1 MRSYPILGSDGVG
14 PLRRV
19 ASPLGHQLLSTLQL
33 LIHLVIIIT
42 IITIIALPIII
53 IITIALIV
61 TTIVRSST
69 LPSGCLSPVDR
80 CCCSAGRQL
89 PAPAGSDP
97 NKVSAS
103 ASHLPNQQLLVVK
116 STSKA

>member
-33 LIHLVIIIT
+33 LIHLVTIIIIT
-42 IITIIALPIII
+42 IIAIIAIT

-61 TTIVRSST
+61 TNVRSGT

-97 NKVSAS
+97 NKVSVS
-103 ASHLPNQQLLVVK
+103 ASHLPTQQLLVVK

>member
-42 IITIIALPIII
+42 IITIIALTI

-69 LPSGCLSPVDR
+69 LPSGCLSPADR

-97 NKVSAS
+97 NKVSVS
-103 ASHLPNQQLLVVK
+103 ASHLPTQQLLVVK